1 MAIMAQSNLGG
12 TAEVSGERR
21 DIDKRRGA
29 FLGIKVLPIHMACK
43 EEGRSIHKLMLE
55 SKSGVEKE
63 EAARACTVEDRGG
76 HADDDAVFVMR
87 AGMFNLHTGAK
98 G

>member
-1 MAIMAQSNLGG
+1 
-12 TAEVSGERR
+12 
-21 DIDKRRGA
+21 
-29 FLGIKVLPIHMACK
+29 
-43 EEGRSIHKLMLE
+43 MLE